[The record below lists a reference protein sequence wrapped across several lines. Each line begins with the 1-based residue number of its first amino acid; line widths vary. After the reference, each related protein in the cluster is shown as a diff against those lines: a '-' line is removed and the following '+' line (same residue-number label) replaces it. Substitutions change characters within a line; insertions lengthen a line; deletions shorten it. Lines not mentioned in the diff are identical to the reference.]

1 MSKKGNLDFLKK
13 EIETIYKKLQTNKLS
28 ANLIA
33 MGNAKTQ
40 EVEGAAEVGERFL
53 TTPQGLFVWG
63 V

>member
-33 MGNAKTQ
+33 MGNTKTQ
-40 EVEGAAEVGERFL
+40 EVEWAAEVGERF
-53 TTPQGLFVWG
+53 
-63 V
+63 